1 MLTTILNSDKVVMRK
16 FLFTTAFIAYAISI
30 NSCITPFQPEGVT
43 DIDNM
48 VVVEGDII
56 LNDTTRVILSRSQA
70 IKDLNKVNYITKA
83 QVWVISDNGTL
94 YLGKES
100 LRKGKTQYIVNTI
113 GLDPARHY
121 KLRVKLQGG
130 QLYESNLL
138 PVLVSPEID
147 SIGVTSDYV
156 NKTATFYVN
165 THDSQNK
172 TRYYKW
178 SYIED
183 WEFHS
188 QYYSLFLYDP
198 IRDKINN
205 IDYNQNRYNCWN
217 TRPSSAILVAST
229 ANLEQD
235 IVFQKSL
242 VSMGPED
249 KRISYLYSMYLTQM
263 AISHE
268 AFIYWENISKNSD
281 KIGGIFAPQPTEIGG
296 NIKCLSNPD
305 ERVLGY
311 ISAGVASRKRTF
323 NYASD
328 IGIYKEPA
336 LCESVFIDN
345 VNPIPF
351 ASMYEAGYD
360 VISYSEEANESY
372 WVHKNCSDCRVF
384 GTKIKPSFWPNNHI

>member
-1 MLTTILNSDKVVMRK
+1 MKKFFLTTAL
-16 FLFTTAFIAYAISI
+16 IAYAII
-30 NSCITPFQPEGVT
+30 IYSCITPFQPEGVT

-56 LNDTTRVILSRSQA
+56 LNDTTRVIISRSQA
-70 IKDLNKVNYITKA
+70 IKDQSKVNYITKA
-83 QVWVISDNGTL
+83 QAWVVSDNGTL
-94 YLGKES
+94 YQGKEV
-100 LRKGKTQYIVNTI
+100 LRKGKTQYIINTI
-113 GLDPARHY
+113 GLDPARQY
-121 KLRVKLQGG
+121 KLRVRLLGG
-130 QLYESNLL
+130 QLYESDLL
-138 PVLVSPEID
+138 PVLVSPLID

-165 THDSQNK
+165 THDSQNN

-178 SYIED
+178 SFIED

-188 QYYSLFLYDP
+188 QYLSMFLYDP
-198 IRDKINN
+198 VKDKINN
-205 IDYNQNRYNCWN
+205 IDFNQNRYYCWN
-217 TRPSSAILVAST
+217 SRTSSAILVAST

-235 IVFQKSL
+235 VVFQKFL

-249 KRISYLYSMYLTQM
+249 KRISYLYSMHLTQM

-296 NIKCLSNPD
+296 NIKCLSNPA

-311 ISAGVASRKRTF
+311 ISAGIVSRKRTF
-323 NYASD
+323 NYATD

-336 LCESVFIDN
+336 LCESVFIDGT
-345 VNPIPF
+345 NPIPF
-351 ASMYEAGYD
+351 ISMYESGYD
-360 VISYSEEANESY
+360 VISYSQEASESY
-372 WVHKNCSDCRVF
+372 WVQKICSDCRVF

>member
-1 MLTTILNSDKVVMRK
+1 MKK
-16 FLFTTAFIAYAISI
+16 FLFNIVLIAYTVLIT
-30 NSCITPFQPEGVT
+30 SCITPFQPEGVT

-83 QVWVISDNGTL
+83 QVWVVSDNGTL
-94 YLGKES
+94 YAGKEV

-113 GLDPARHY
+113 GLDPAKQY
-121 KLRVKLQGG
+121 KLRVKLLGG
-130 QLYESNLL
+130 QLYESELL
-138 PVLVSPEID
+138 TVRVSPEID

-156 NKTATFYVN
+156 NKIATFYVN

-178 SYIED
+178 SFVED
-183 WEFHS
+183 WEFHA
-188 QYYSLFLYDP
+188 QYVSLFLYDP
-198 IRDKINN
+198 IKDIINN
-205 IDYNQNRYNCWN
+205 IDFSKNRYYCWS
-217 TRPSSAILVAST
+217 TRPSTAILVAST

-242 VSMGPED
+242 ISMGPED
-249 KRISYLYSMYLTQM
+249 RRISYLYSMYLTQM
-263 AISHE
+263 AISRE

-296 NIKCLSNPD
+296 NIKCMSNPA

-311 ISAGVASRKRTF
+311 ISAGIVSRKRTF
-323 NYASD
+323 KYATD
-328 IGIYKEPA
+328 IGIYKEPI
-336 LCESVFIDN
+336 LCESIFVDGT
-345 VNPIPF
+345 NPIPF
-351 ASMYEAGYD
+351 ISLYEAGYD
-360 VISYSEEANESY
+360 VISYSAEANESY

-384 GTKIKPSFWPNNHI
+384 GTKTKPSFWPNNHF